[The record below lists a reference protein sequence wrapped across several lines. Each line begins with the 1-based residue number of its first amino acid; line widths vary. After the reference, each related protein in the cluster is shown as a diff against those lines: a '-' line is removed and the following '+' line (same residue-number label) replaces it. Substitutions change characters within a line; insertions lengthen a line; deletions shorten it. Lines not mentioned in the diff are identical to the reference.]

1 MNFTNLSLSDLK
13 VLSDLSKIELK
24 KWEENVLFFTETQ
37 KQNEDYKVALEK
49 TEEFHVLLSHIEEE
63 LYNRTYMYFKD

>member
-24 KWEENVLFFTETQ
+24 KWEEEVLILEEA
-37 KQNEDYKVALEK
+37 KKNNEDYEVALEK

>member
-24 KWEENVLFFTETQ
+24 KWETEVLILAGTQ
-37 KQNEDYKVALEK
+37 YQKEDYEVASEK
-49 TEEFHVLLSHIEEE
+49 TEEFHLLLSHLEEE
-63 LYNRTYMYFKD
+63 IHNRIYMYFKD